1 MKKLEKS
8 NFLKKINK
16 CIGLTIVMLMVSL
29 VFISCDILL
38 TETDDDDN
46 GNVNDDYEPDNTFE
60 EAREITSFPIEL
72 TGKVL
77 TNAASPDYTN
87 GDYEFFKVTLKG
99 DKKVLWSVDPEAS
112 NTELHFNVYN
122 SIESYEGQ
130 VDGDDGRTITGSMN
144 NLGSTDTHFYI
155 KLGAFVGDNGD
166 YTISFTETD
175 AD

>member
-8 NFLKKINK
+8 NSLKKINK

-60 EAREITSFPIEL
+60 EAREITSFPTGNL
-72 TGKVL
+72 TGTVL
-77 TNAASPDYTN
+77 TTAANDN
-87 GDYEFFKVTLKG
+87 GGDYEFFKVTLKG

-112 NTELHFNVYN
+112 NTELHFNVYKADKTYLGKTDGADGETIGN
-122 SIESYEGQ
+122 S
-130 VDGDDGRTITGSMN
+130 VN
-144 NLGSTDTHFYI
+144 NVGSTDTHFYI